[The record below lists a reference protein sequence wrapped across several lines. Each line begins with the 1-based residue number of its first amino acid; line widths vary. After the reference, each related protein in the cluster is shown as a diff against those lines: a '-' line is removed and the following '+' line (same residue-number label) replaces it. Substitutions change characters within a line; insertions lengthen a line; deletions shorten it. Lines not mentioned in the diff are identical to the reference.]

1 MFKNEIKK
9 YCAKE
14 TYKIDMLHI
23 NNQISDIIQFLISV
37 ILFSDNV
44 KITNFMP
51 TKKVNVNIKISNFI
65 FKIESTFHVILT
77 SRTDLYIYIHHLV
90 IVLD

>member
-77 SRTDLYIYIHHLV
+77 SRTDLYIYIYT
-90 IVLD
+90 I

>member
-14 TYKIDMLHI
+14 IYKIDMLHI

-51 TKKVNVNIKISNFI
+51 TKKVNVNIKISNI
-65 FKIESTFHVILT
+65 S
-77 SRTDLYIYIHHLV
+77 
-90 IVLD
+90 